1 VTTTTSSRNAHWVR
15 ELGADVVIAYDREN
29 YASLPARYDIV
40 FDTLGGPTT
49 SASFSVLKQ
58 GGTVVSV
65 MGPPDRAFARQVGA
79 NLALSFVMW
88 CIGLPMQ
95 LRARR
100 VGGHYFRFLTE
111 SSGIQLEHVGR
122 LVDAGKVR
130 TVVERI
136 YPFDQAVQ
144 ALQDA
149 ATGRAR
155 GKLVIQV
162 ST

>member
-1 VTTTTSSRNAHWVR
+1 
-15 ELGADVVIAYDREN
+15 
-29 YASLPARYDIV
+29 
-40 FDTLGGPTT
+40 
-49 SASFSVLKQ
+49 
-58 GGTVVSV
+58 
-65 MGPPDRAFARQVGA
+65 
-79 NLALSFVMW
+79 
-88 CIGLPMQ
+88 
-95 LRARR
+95 
-100 VGGHYFRFLTE
+100 
-111 SSGIQLEHVGR
+111 LEHVGR